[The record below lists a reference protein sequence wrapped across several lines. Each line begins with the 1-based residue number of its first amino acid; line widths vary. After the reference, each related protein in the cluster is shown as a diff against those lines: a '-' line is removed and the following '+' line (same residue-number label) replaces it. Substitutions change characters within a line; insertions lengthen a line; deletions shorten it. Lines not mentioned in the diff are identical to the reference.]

1 MLLVLHAKNATC
13 YRLYMILVL
22 HATGATCQECYMLLV
37 LHATGATCMGST
49 YFRNEREV
57 NHGMCVCSV
66 CRVCVCG
73 CVCGCVSAEAVRRVI
88 AAITEQTNT
97 GHRS

>member
-1 MLLVLHAKNATC
+1 MLLVLHATNAICMGATC
-13 YRLYMILVL
+13 YRLYMLLVL
-22 HATGATCQECYMLLV
+22 HATGATYR
-37 LHATGATCMGST
+37 GATCMGST

-66 CRVCVCG
+66 CRVSVCG